1 MKVKKVKHGK
11 REAAHSSSARHT
23 GETPMP
29 HQRRPH
35 YRKGER
41 GAIMALSAV
50 AMLSLLL
57 ATGLAVDISHFYTV
71 KAEMQ
76 NASDAAAVAAASRLN
91 STAGGIRSAVIEA
104 TKALNKYDFNN
115 NNVTV
120 ANLDLTYAANLN
132 GPYVDQATAEG
143 NATNIRFVK
152 VTIPPKPFNVTFA
165 AIVINRTQNLGAT
178 STAGI
183 SVGLTMNKFYSAY
196 TFIESA
202 AAPIQ
207 AGGVY
212 TLVPKDWN
220 NSTNNSYRI
229 LSYQGGD
236 LVTTGSIHAYGYIG
250 SSYNVAHLNGTS
262 PAGNLTAPSMC
273 RYAQIGTNTRFGDYS
288 VHPNANNIDEPPDT
302 IIDENLTYD
311 QYTAK
316 QGTGVKE
323 RADGMPNRRIMT
335 LPIAL
340 NTAYDTSAGA
350 VTANDLGAFFI
361 RKKVDASCQLIVEYI
376 PNRMA
381 VPVGTFTPGSPQM
394 AGIGIP
400 VLYK

>member
-1 MKVKKVKHGK
+1 MKEVKRARGTSQD
-11 REAAHSSSARHT
+11 ATYMSSARTT
-23 GETPMP
+23 GGTPVP
-29 HQRRPH
+29 RH
-35 YRKGER
+35 RKGER
-41 GAIMALSAV
+41 GAVLALSAV

-76 NASDAAAVAAASRLN
+76 NAADAAAVGAASRLN
-91 STAGGIRSAVIEA
+91 STAGGIRSAVAEA
-104 TKALNKYDFNN
+104 TKVLNKYDFNN

-120 ANLDLTYAANLN
+120 ANADLTFAVNLN
-132 GPYVDQATAEG
+132 GAYVDQATAEA

-165 AIVINRTQNLGAT
+165 AIVINKTQNLGAT

-196 TFIESA
+196 TFVESA

-207 AGGVY
+207 PGGVY
-212 TLVPKDWN
+212 TLTPKDWN
-220 NSTNNSYRI
+220 NNSPTSYRI

-236 LVTTGSIHAYGYIG
+236 FVATGSIHAYGYMG
-250 SSYNVAHLNGTS
+250 SSYNVAHLTGTS
-262 PAGNLTAPSMC
+262 PAANLSAPSMC

-288 VHPNANNIDEPPDT
+288 VHPGSNNIDEPPDT
-302 IIDENLTYD
+302 IIDETLTYA
-311 QYTAK
+311 QYSAK
-316 QGTGVKE
+316 QGSGVVE
-323 RADGMPNRRIMT
+323 RSDGMPNRRIMT

-340 NTAYDTSAGA
+340 NTAYDTAAGA

-361 RKKVDASCQLIVEYI
+361 RKKVDSSCQLVVEYI
-376 PNRMA
+376 PDRIA
-381 VPVGTFTPGSPQM
+381 VPVGTFTPGQTQM
-394 AGIGIP
+394 AGLSIP

>member
-1 MKVKKVKHGK
+1 MKVKTASDAGQSMKGPSG
-11 REAAHSSSARHT
+11 ATNT
-23 GETPMP
+23 GETSVPRHRMP
-29 HQRRPH
+29 DH
-35 YRKGER
+35 RKGER
-41 GAIMALSAV
+41 GAVMALSAV

-76 NASDAAAVAAASRLN
+76 NAADTAALGAAARLN
-91 STAGGIRSAVIEA
+91 STSGGIRSAVLEA
-104 TKALNKYDFNN
+104 TKVLNKYDFNN

-120 ANLDLTYAANLN
+120 ANLDLTYAVNLN
-132 GPYVDQATAEG
+132 GPYVDQTTAEG

-152 VTIPPKPFNVTFA
+152 VTIPPKPFNITFA
-165 AIVINRTQNLGAT
+165 SMVINKTQNLGAT
-178 STAGI
+178 ATAGI

-207 AGGVY
+207 PGGVY
-212 TLVPKDWN
+212 TLTPKDWN
-220 NSTNNSYRI
+220 NNSATSYRI

-236 LVTTGSIHAYGYIG
+236 MVATGSIHAYGYMDSG
-250 SSYNVAHLNGTS
+250 YTVARLTGTS
-262 PAGNLTAPSMC
+262 PAGNLSAPSMC

-288 VHPNANNIDEPPDT
+288 VHPGSNNIDEPPDT
-302 IIDENLTYD
+302 IVDETITYA

-316 QGTGVKE
+316 QGSGSVE

-340 NTAYDTSAGA
+340 NTAYDTAGGS

-361 RKKVDASCQLIVEYI
+361 RKKVDASCQLVVEYI
-376 PNRMA
+376 PNRVA
-381 VPVGTFTPGSPQM
+381 VPVGTYSPGSPQM
-394 AGIGIP
+394 AGLSIP

>member
-1 MKVKKVKHGK
+1 MIEAK
-11 REAAHSSSARHT
+11 RAIHT
-23 GETPMP
+23 KED
-29 HQRRPH
+29 

-41 GAIMALSAV
+41 GAVLALSAV

-57 ATGLAVDISHFYTV
+57 ATGLAVDVSHFYTV

-76 NASDAAAVAAASRLN
+76 NAADTAAIGAASRLN
-91 STAGGIRSAVIEA
+91 STAGGIRSAVAEA
-104 TKALNKYDFNN
+104 TKVLNKYDFNN
-115 NNVTV
+115 SNVAV
-120 ANLDLTYAANLN
+120 ASADLTFAVNLN
-132 GPYVDQATAEG
+132 DPYVDQATAEG

-207 AGGVY
+207 PGGVY
-212 TLVPKDWN
+212 TLTPKDWN
-220 NSTNNSYRI
+220 NNSPNSYRI

-236 LVTTGSIHAYGYIG
+236 FVATGSIHAYGYMG
-250 SSYNVAHLNGTS
+250 SSYNVAHLSGTS

-288 VHPNANNIDEPPDT
+288 VHPGSNNIDEPPDT
-302 IIDENLTYD
+302 ITDETLTYA

-316 QGTGVKE
+316 QGSGVVD

-340 NTAYDTSAGA
+340 NTAYDTAAGA
-350 VTANDLGAFFI
+350 VTGNDLGAFFI
-361 RKKVDASCQLIVEYI
+361 RKRVGTNCELVVEYI
-376 PNRMA
+376 PNRVA
-381 VPVGTFTPGSPQM
+381 VPVGTFTPGATQM
-394 AGIGIP
+394 AGVGIP
-400 VLYK
+400 VLYR

>member
-1 MKVKKVKHGK
+1 MKSKKNVQGD
-11 REAAHSSSARHT
+11 SCVGNT
-23 GETPMP
+23 GGTPVP
-29 HQRRPH
+29 RLR
-35 YRKGER
+35 RKGEQ
-41 GAIMALSAV
+41 GAVLALSAV

-57 ATGLAVDISHFYTV
+57 ATGLAIDISHFYSV

-76 NASDAAAVAAASRLN
+76 NAADAAAIAAASRLN
-91 STAGGIRSAVIEA
+91 STIGGIDSAVIEA

-120 ANLDLTYAANLN
+120 GSADVTFAVNLN
-132 GPYVDQATAEG
+132 DPYMTAATAKAS
-143 NATNIRFVK
+143 ATQIRFVK

-178 STAGI
+178 STAGM

-202 AAPIQ
+202 AAPIT

-212 TLVPKDWN
+212 TLTPKDWN
-220 NSTNNSYRI
+220 NNSPTSYRI

-250 SSYNVAHLNGTS
+250 TSYSVAHLSGTS
-262 PAGNLTAPSMC
+262 PSGNLTAPSMC

-288 VHPNANNIDEPPDT
+288 VHPSANNVDEPPDT
-302 IIDENLTYD
+302 IIDETLTYA
-311 QYTAK
+311 QYAAK
-316 QGTGVKE
+316 QGAGVVE
-323 RADGMPNRRIMT
+323 RTDGMPNRRIMT
-335 LPIAL
+335 LPIAM

-350 VTANDLGAFFI
+350 VNAADLGAFFI
-361 RKKVDASCQLIVEYI
+361 RKKVGTDCQLVVEYI

-394 AGIGIP
+394 AGLSIP

>member
-1 MKVKKVKHGK
+1 
-11 REAAHSSSARHT
+11 
-23 GETPMP
+23 
-29 HQRRPH
+29 
-35 YRKGER
+35 
-41 GAIMALSAV
+41 MALSAV

-76 NASDAAAVAAASRLN
+76 NAADAAAVGAASRLN
-91 STAGGIRSAVIEA
+91 STAGGIRSAVAEA
-104 TKALNKYDFNN
+104 TKVLNKYDFNN

-120 ANLDLTYAANLN
+120 ANVDLTFAVNLN
-132 GPYVDQATAEG
+132 GAYVDQATAEA

-165 AIVINRTQNLGAT
+165 AIVINKTQNLGAT

-207 AGGVY
+207 PGGVY
-212 TLVPKDWN
+212 TLTPKDWN
-220 NSTNNSYRI
+220 NNSPTSYRI

-236 LVTTGSIHAYGYIG
+236 FVATGSIHAYGYMG
-250 SSYNVAHLNGTS
+250 SSYNVARLTGTS
-262 PAGNLTAPSMC
+262 PAGNLSAPSMC

-288 VHPNANNIDEPPDT
+288 VHPGSNNIDEPPDT
-302 IIDENLTYD
+302 IIDETLTYA
-311 QYTAK
+311 QYAAK
-316 QGTGVKE
+316 QGSGVVE

-340 NTAYDTSAGA
+340 NTAYDTAAGA

-361 RKKVDASCQLIVEYI
+361 RKKVDSTCQLVVEYI
-376 PNRMA
+376 PDRIA
-381 VPVGTFTPGSPQM
+381 VPVGTFTPGLTQM
-394 AGIGIP
+394 AGLSIP

>member
-1 MKVKKVKHGK
+1 MESKQAKYSGK
-11 REAAHSSSARHT
+11 DH
-23 GETPMP
+23 
-29 HQRRPH
+29 
-35 YRKGER
+35 RKGER
-41 GAIMALSAV
+41 GAVLALSAV

-76 NASDAAAVAAASRLN
+76 NAADAAAIAASSKLN
-91 STAGGIRSAVIEA
+91 STAGGIRCAVAEA

-115 NNVTV
+115 NNVAVTS
-120 ANLDLTYAANLN
+120 ADLTYAVNLN
-132 GPYVDQATAEG
+132 GPYVDQATAET

-178 STAGI
+178 SIAGV

-207 AGGVY
+207 PGGVY

-220 NSTNNSYRI
+220 NNSPTSYRI
-229 LSYQGGD
+229 LSGPGGD
-236 LVTTGSIHAYGYIG
+236 LVTTGSIHAYGYMG
-250 SSYNVAHLNGTS
+250 TSYNVVHLSGTS
-262 PAGNLTAPSMC
+262 PAGNLNAPSMC

-288 VHPNANNIDEPPDT
+288 VHPSANNIEEPPDT
-302 IIDENLTYD
+302 IIDEALTYA
-311 QYTAK
+311 QYAAK
-316 QGTGVKE
+316 QGSGVVE
-323 RADGMPNRRIMT
+323 RTDGMPNRRIMT

-340 NTAYDTSAGA
+340 NTAYDTSAGS
-350 VTANDLGAFFI
+350 VNGNDLGAFFI
-361 RKKVDASCQLIVEYI
+361 RKKVGANCELVVEYI
-376 PNRMA
+376 PNRIA
-381 VPVGTFTPGSPQM
+381 VPVGTFTPGSTQM
-394 AGIGIP
+394 AGLGIP